1 MRVIIENNGQKFIA
15 AARQAA
21 VLESLMDTNGGGFA
35 TVKGY
40 VSGTGYKAD
49 INFISR
55 FSTAKLYERRI
66 EALEALTLGD
76 IMDILKESDKIK
88 GLSVADLNTAFEERK
103 AVEIAS
109 LKKTLEG
116 DRDDNRRA
124 SNDRNYV
131 TLTNGV
137 KVNFVTELN
146 KDDKQTYPVLDK
158 ETGLPMVGSIML
170 NIIEVS
176 RNVIEEVALKPV
188 NSGVPVLI
196 SNAMK
201 AVLPKTTQ
209 IKNLSFNEHN
219 FESLSIGN
227 AKLMPKEFKG
237 L

>member
-21 VLESLMDTNGGGFA
+21 ALESLMDSNGGGFA

-40 VSGTGYKAD
+40 VASSGYKAD

-66 EALEALTLGD
+66 EAIEALTLGD
-76 IMDILKESDKIK
+76 IMDILKESEKIK
-88 GLSVADLNTAFEERK
+88 GLSVADLNKAFEDRK
-103 AVEIAS
+103 SVEIAS
-109 LKKTLEG
+109 LKKTLDG

-124 SNDRNYV
+124 SNDRNYL

-137 KVNFVTELN
+137 KINFVTEVN
-146 KDDKQTYPVLDK
+146 KDDKQSYPVLDK

-176 RNVIEEVALKPV
+176 RNVIEAAQVKPV
-188 NSGVPVLI
+188 NSGIPVII
-196 SNAMK
+196 SNAIK
-201 AVLPKTTQ
+201 EKLPKTTQ
-209 IKNLSFNEHN
+209 IKNLAFNENN

-227 AKLMPKEFKG
+227 VKLMPKEFKG